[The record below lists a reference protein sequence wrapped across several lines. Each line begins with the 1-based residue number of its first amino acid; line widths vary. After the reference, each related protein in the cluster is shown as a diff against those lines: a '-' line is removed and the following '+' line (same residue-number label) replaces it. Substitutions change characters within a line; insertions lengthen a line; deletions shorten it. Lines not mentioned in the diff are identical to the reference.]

1 MRVITKLT
9 AILNLSMCSA
19 STAQRPRRTCGRCGG
34 ASCSVSSYRT
44 RTTTS
49 ATTVS
54 CGQARQVG
62 GYSPAYD
69 LNPVPIDIKPRMLTT
84 TIDLEDGTAS
94 LKLAYDVA
102 PYFELTAEDAR
113 GIAREVGNAVT
124 SWRKEAALLGLRNTE
139 IDRMASAFDH
149 GDLRAAA
156 G

>member
-1 MRVITKLT
+1 V
-9 AILNLSMCSA
+9 
-19 STAQRPRRTCGRCGG
+19 
-34 ASCSVSSYRT
+34 
-44 RTTTS
+44 
-49 ATTVS
+49 
-54 CGQARQVG
+54 
-62 GYSPAYD
+62 
-69 LNPVPIDIKPRMLTT
+69 LTT

-124 SWRKEAALLGLRNTE
+124 SWRKEAALLGLRNAE